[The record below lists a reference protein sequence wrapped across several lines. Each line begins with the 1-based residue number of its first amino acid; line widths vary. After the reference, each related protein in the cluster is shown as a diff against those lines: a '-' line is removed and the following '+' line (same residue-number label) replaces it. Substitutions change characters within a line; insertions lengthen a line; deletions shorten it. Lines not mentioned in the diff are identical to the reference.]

1 MFSIIK
7 QVSINIRGLKSY
19 KIWYMATMKL
29 NLKSITER
37 YLEISKYLK
46 LCNIPNKPMDHER
59 NQKVN

>member
-1 MFSIIK
+1 
-7 QVSINIRGLKSY
+7 
-19 KIWYMATMKL
+19 MATMKL